1 MHGVLYRVHT
11 PEPMFRIS
19 DDYEGCT
26 EDWLEP
32 YEFLLRPTEV
42 ILENGQV
49 IRAASY
55 LYIWD
60 TSRATPATSG
70 RFTDTGSNAR

>member
-1 MHGVLYRVHT
+1 VHSVLYRVHT
-11 PEPMFRIS
+11 PEPIFSIF
-19 DDYEGCT
+19 DDDEACT
-26 EDWLEP
+26 EGWPEP
-32 YEFLLRPTEV
+32 YEFLLRPTDM

-60 TSRATPATSG
+60 TFRATPVTSG
-70 RFTDTGSNAR
+70 RFTDTASNAR